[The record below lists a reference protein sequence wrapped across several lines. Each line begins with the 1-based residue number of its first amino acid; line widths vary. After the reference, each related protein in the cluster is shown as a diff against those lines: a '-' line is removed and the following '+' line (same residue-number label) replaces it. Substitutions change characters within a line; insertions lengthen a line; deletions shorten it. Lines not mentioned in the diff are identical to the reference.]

1 MGGRRR
7 AESPLR
13 QTDTAERP
21 RGPHHGPICPRIAGT
36 AVERRVEGVV
46 PGGDIGVGR
55 TAPSR
60 PRTGRAYRYTLHQ
73 RDAKRFQLLHRK
85 RLGRRVVSR
94 PLHVVRIL
102 SGRDIG
108 HRFAEGRKHRG
119 ACRQFGREERFAIL
133 HIERAA
139 RYDKP
144 HMETLTTRQH
154 ARLGCERLSP
164 PRALA
169 LYGRRAGGVR
179 DRHAQLRRADIL
191 QQVAARHTRRP
202 NLRRLCAQ
210 LGAVAARKRRRRRLG
225 CGDGDHAVGVLPS
238 LRRRART
245 GGELR
250 RHVPPRAVD
259 DDVGRFRYGHHAL
272 ERRTAVE
279 EPRRLASAARTAP
292 HRPRP
297 HLFPVAVRRHSVG
310 GCRSART
317 RGGAGRICGVAR
329 PYGRGVP
336 PCLPTANTAAMC
348 WRCAWAFRTTAAL
361 GW

>member
-144 HMETLTTRQH
+144 HLETLTTRQH
-154 ARLGCERLSP
+154 ARLAGQRLPP
-164 PRALA
+164 PRTLGIH
-169 LYGRRAGGVR
+169 GRRTTGLRHRNAQF
-179 DRHAQLRRADIL
+179 RHAQLLR
-191 QQVAARHTRRP
+191 QVDTRHTR
-202 NLRRLCAQ
+202 
-210 LGAVAARKRRRRRLG
+210 G
-225 CGDGDHAVGVLPS
+225 
-238 LRRRART
+238 
-245 GGELR
+245 
-250 RHVPPRAVD
+250 
-259 DDVGRFRYGHHAL
+259 
-272 ERRTAVE
+272 TA
-279 EPRRLASAARTAP
+279 PRRIRA
-292 HRPRP
+292 
-297 HLFPVAVRRHSVG
+297 
-310 GCRSART
+310 
-317 RGGAGRICGVAR
+317 
-329 PYGRGVP
+329 
-336 PCLPTANTAAMC
+336 
-348 WRCAWAFRTTAAL
+348 
-361 GW
+361 